1 MQILASANKPIHE
14 WKPEDIIDTI
24 PQTILTNLEIKGV
37 PMERKNILYQDDLDT
52 SIQTLVNELAKEGVL
67 GG

>member
-14 WKPEDIIDTI
+14 WKSEDILQTA
-24 PQTILTNLEIKGV
+24 PQPMITMLEIKGV
-37 PMERKNILYQDDLDT
+37 AMERKNILYQDDLDA
-52 SIQTLVNELAKEGVL
+52 SIKNLVNDLAKEGVL